1 MELKKLKK
9 TILSTSLALLIG
21 ASALIPSGVFAEP
34 GGGGK
39 SLLGDDDKYYP
50 VVNAPYKFQ
59 LANYGKKYANE
70 EDYNKDENK
79 LKGAKYKINEVG
91 KMLKTGEIE
100 KNAEPKKIFEGSIDG
115 VNSKEITVPGRYEL
129 IQVERPH
136 GYLLGQGKDEH
147 GKALEKVTVD
157 FPVINENGQI
167 ASADKQFYKVAP
179 KFEKVEKE
187 FNLKKLGDD
196 GKALKDVE
204 FKLSALFF
212 AEEGALKK
220 YYTEHGNSNV
230 IATGTSGEDG
240 TVTWNTAGL
249 KLVEG
254 KYLLEET
261 KVPEG
266 YAKRNFIVTLGAKAG
281 KELTATSKED
291 FEFKIERANGK
302 TVNGLDLGKENG
314 GLVELNNYN
323 APTPKE
329 NGKDKG
335 TAEVSKEI
343 ANIGTKTE
351 VCDNLTFAKKINLRT
366 TENAQYKISFGI
378 PKDILAYKAF
388 SLTEEIPEGLKLVD
402 NSKIRVTGTDSN
414 NSDLTN
420 VDWIKVEN
428 KGKTITIK
436 VMENGEGT
444 GVVAGAKINV
454 EFIVSVDRSKVNHG
468 GEILNNVTT
477 DYDPG
482 EKTPNFKCD
491 GNGACGTENPLDPSK
506 TKDVEKPSPQSIPKN
521 DQPKAVITKTTTTV
535 RAQDAESKT
544 GLPGV
549 SYKVQVKDGDSWVDA
564 KNENGEVITVTTKD
578 NGEVEII
585 DLPNG
590 DYKIINTNI
599 PTGYHKKGLPQEF
612 KIKQD
617 TPDNKIIFNYDKND
631 EKVGILPSTGT
642 LGMVPFALA
651 GMALVGAFISL
662 NKKKEEK
669 NVQ

>member
-21 ASALIPSGVFAEP
+21 ASALIPSGVFAEL
-34 GGGGK
+34 GGGSG
-39 SLLGDDDKYYP
+39 LGNDNKYYP

-59 LANYGKKYANE
+59 LANYGKKYDNE

-115 VNSKEITVPGRYEL
+115 VNSHEIKAPGRYEL

-147 GKALEKVTVD
+147 GKALEKVIVD

-220 YYTEHGNSNV
+220 YYTEHTKSNV
-230 IATGTSGEDG
+230 IATGISGEDG
-240 TVTWNTAGL
+240 TVKWNTAGL

-302 TVNGLDLGKENG
+302 VVNGLDLGKENG

-329 NGKDKG
+329 NGKNKG

-343 ANIGTKTE
+343 ANIGTETK
-351 VCDNLTFAKKINLRT
+351 VSDNLTFAKKINLRT

-378 PKDILAYKAF
+378 PKDILAYKDF
-388 SLTEEIPEGLKLVD
+388 SLKEQIPEGLKLVD
-402 NSKIRVTGTDSN
+402 NSEIRVTGTDSN
-414 NSDLTN
+414 NSPLTN
-420 VDWIKVEN
+420 VDWVKYSNSEN
-428 KGKTITIK
+428 TITIE
-436 VMENGEGT
+436 VMKNGEGP
-444 GVVAGAKINV
+444 GVVPGAKINV
-454 EFIVSVDRSKVNHG
+454 EFIVSVDRNKVTHG

-482 EKTPNFKCD
+482 EKTPNFKCED
-491 GNGACGTENPLDPSK
+491 KGACGTENPLDPSN
-506 TKDVEKPSPQSIPKN
+506 TSDVKKPSPQSIPDN

-535 RAQDAESKT
+535 RAQDAVENKT
-544 GLPGV
+544 GLSGV

-564 KNENGEVITVTTKD
+564 KNENGEVVTVTTKD

-617 TPDNKIIFNYDKND
+617 TPDNKITFNYDKSD

-651 GMALVGAFISL
+651 GIALVGAFISL

-669 NVQ
+669 DVQ